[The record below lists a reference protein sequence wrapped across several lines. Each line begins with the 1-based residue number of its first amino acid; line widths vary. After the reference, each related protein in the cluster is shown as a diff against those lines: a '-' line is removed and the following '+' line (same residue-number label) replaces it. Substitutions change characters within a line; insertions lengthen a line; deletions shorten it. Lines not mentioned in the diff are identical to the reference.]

1 MELKVIELAIVLS
14 EDGPHGRVETF
25 DLVAL
30 PFIPRKDELILWNSK
45 LYIVTNVM
53 YVFDT
58 NPADYNYDA
67 DPNKQSS
74 VAHDI
79 CYKVWLKS
87 AI

>member
-1 MELKVIELAIVLS
+1 LELHVIELAIVLS
-14 EDGPHGRVETF
+14 EDGPNGRVETF
-25 DLVAL
+25 ELVAL

-67 DPNKQSS
+67 HPNKQSS
-74 VAHDI
+74 VAHNI

-87 AI
+87 AR